1 MSGST
6 SWKTKFSK
14 LGTPPA
20 AADVLDN
27 LQQIEPLKPRRG
39 RKPKAEKMQQLNL
52 RVPQIVKDRLR
63 LLAARD
69 RRDMSLIVI
78 DAIELYEKKFGAAPV
93 LPSSRT

>member
-1 MSGST
+1 MNNAA
-6 SWKTKFSK
+6 SWKAKFSK

-27 LQQIEPLKPRRG
+27 LQQIEPAKPRRG
-39 RKPKAEKMQQLNL
+39 RKPKPEKMQQLNL
-52 RVPQIVKDRLR
+52 RVPQVVKDRLR

-78 DAIELYEKKFGAAPV
+78 EAIGLYEAKFGAAPV
-93 LPSSRT
+93 LASSRR

>member
-27 LQQIEPLKPRRG
+27 LQQIEPLKTRRG

-78 DAIELYEKKFGAAPV
+78 EAIELYEKKFGAAPV